1 MLAQV
6 VDVVENALGFWAR
19 IPVKK
24 REDLKSRRECINL
37 VERML
42 FEYCNGM
49 DLQDEGPYLFA
60 LRVSCLEKL

>member
-24 REDLKSRRECINL
+24 REELKSRRECINL
-37 VERML
+37 
-42 FEYCNGM
+42 
-49 DLQDEGPYLFA
+49 
-60 LRVSCLEKL
+60 